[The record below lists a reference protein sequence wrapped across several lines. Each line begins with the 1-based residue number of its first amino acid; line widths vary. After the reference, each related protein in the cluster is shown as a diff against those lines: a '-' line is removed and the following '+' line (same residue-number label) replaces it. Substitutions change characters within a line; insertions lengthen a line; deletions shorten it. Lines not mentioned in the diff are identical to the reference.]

1 MNLEALRAYLL
12 GKAGAVE
19 ATPFGPQ
26 TLVYKI
32 DEQVFAMVTDFDTPL
47 QLTLRCD
54 PERAR
59 LLRGM
64 YQVVRPGAY
73 VNRRHWNTVT
83 LDGSIPVEAVLD
95 MIEESYTL
103 ANVELAQLRPMKHSG

>member
-1 MNLEALRAYLL
+1 MNLKALRAYLL

-19 ATPFGPQ
+19 ARPFGPQ

-32 DEQVFAMVTDFDTPL
+32 NNQVFALVTECAPPL

-54 PERAR
+54 PDRAR

-64 YQVVRPGAY
+64 YEAVRPGVY
-73 VNRRHWNTVT
+73 MNKRHWNTVT
-83 LDGSIPVEAVLD
+83 LDNSIAVEAILEL
-95 MIEESYTL
+95 IEESYAL
-103 ANVELAQLRPMKHSG
+103 AGDVARSLLPT

>member
-19 ATPFGPQ
+19 ARPFGPQ

-32 DEQVFAMVTDFDTPL
+32 DGQVFALVTDCAPPL

-54 PERAR
+54 PDRAH

-64 YQVVRPGAY
+64 YEAVRPGAY
-73 VNRRHWNTVT
+73 VNKRHWNTVT
-83 LDGSIPVEAVLD
+83 LDGSIPVEAILD

-103 ANVELAQLRPMKHSG
+103 ATNTVAELRVDAA